1 MTLSGKEKTSN
12 TQKNNSHQL
21 PKPFHEYKDK
31 KIWLASDENKK
42 PVSPITGESKG
53 WNLPAAWG
61 TYSDL
66 EKYLTSKPDH
76 IPAIALSKEC
86 ELVAFDLDNAVD
98 SNGKILSWAQA
109 IIARLESGSYIEKSS
124 SNKGFHIY
132 AKGSKPGLCK
142 VKSYPNGGKLEIY
155 DSNKVMRLTGSQ
167 CGICD
172 NLVDMSPTIAD
183 IYHALFPEDE
193 NQDKERPTYKKS
205 PPLKDEDIIALC
217 RKAANAPKFKSL
229 YDEGKI
235 DINDPSAS
243 EMSLCSILAF
253 YTQDLSQLDKLV
265 RESKLFETAKKCRIE
280 KGSKQTDKW
289 EREDYR
295 QRTIQNVLSNLN
307 ETYQGHSSEQV
318 KETQTPLLKP
328 LGLST
333 FLTMKIPQR
342 PFILPWCREQNTC
355 MIHAWRGV
363 GKTLFSL
370 NVAYAIASGG
380 NFLDWQVTNPRKVLY
395 IDGEMP
401 AIALQERLS
410 NIVKRNKGTTPANDD
425 YFQILASDTQDLG
438 IPFLDTIE
446 GQVAIQP
453 FVDKADVI
461 ILDNLS
467 TLTCQP
473 ENDAQ
478 SWIPMQQWVLAQR
491 RAGKTVIL
499 IHHSGKTGA
508 QRGNSKR
515 EDILDVVISL
525 RRPNDYTPE
534 QGARFELHFEK
545 TRGISGKQ
553 VAPLEIN
560 VEERDGI
567 LHWIHKELEIAI
579 LLRIKDFVA
588 MGMTER
594 EIVNELSISR
604 ATFYRYKK
612 KIVEQTQNNEF

>member
-1 MTLSGKEKTSN
+1 MITENITKKQSFSN
-12 TQKNNSHQL
+12 TEKALYEL

-31 KIWLASDENKK
+31 KIWLASNEAKK
-42 PVSPITGESKG
+42 PISPVTGLSKG
-53 WNLPAAWG
+53 WNLPTSWG
-61 TYSDL
+61 TFADL
-66 EKYLTSKPDH
+66 QKHLNDNQNH
-76 IPAIALSKEC
+76 VPAIALAREF
-86 ELVAFDLDNAVD
+86 ELVAFDLDKARD
-98 SNGKILSWAQA
+98 SNGKTLPWAQA
-109 IIARLESGSYIEKSS
+109 FIDRLESGSYIEISS
-124 SNKGFHIY
+124 SGYGYHIF
-132 AKGSKPGLCK
+132 AKGSIPSNA
-142 VKSYPNGGKLEIY
+142 VKSYPGGGKLEVY
-155 DSNKVMRLTGSQ
+155 NSNKAVRLTGAQ
-167 CGICD
+167 CGLCD
-172 NLVDMSPTIAD
+172 NLVDMSPTIKD
-183 IYHALFPEDE
+183 IYDALFPNDKKR
-193 NQDKERPTYKKS
+193 DKEHSPYKKS
-205 PPLKDEDIIALC
+205 PLLKDEQIVEFC
-217 RKAANAPKFKSL
+217 KQKYGEKF
-229 YDEGKI
+229 
-235 DINDPSAS
+235 INLFEKGDLS
-243 EMSLCSILAF
+243 EYNDDHSEADFGLLRRLAYF
-253 YTQDLSQLDKLV
+253 TQDMTQIDRLFRK
-265 RESKLFETAKKCRIE
+265 SKLYRK
-280 KGSKQTDKW
+280 KW

-295 QRTIQNVLSNLN
+295 QITINNVLSGLK
-307 ETYQGHSSEQV
+307 ETYQGHSSEQE
-318 KETQTPLLKP
+318 KETQIPVLKS
-328 LGLST
+328 LGLSA

-370 NVAYAIASGG
+370 NVGYAIASGG

-410 NIVKRNKGTTPANDD
+410 NIVKRNKGTTPTNDD

-438 IPFLDTIE
+438 IYLPFLDTVE
-446 GQVAIQP
+446 GQEAIQP
-453 FVDKADVI
+453 FVDKAEVI

-525 RRPNDYTPE
+525 RRPKDYTPE

-553 VAPLEIN
+553 VAPMEIN

-567 LHWIHKELEIAI
+567 LHWIHKELEVAT
-579 LLRIKDFVA
+579 LLKIKELVE

-594 EIVNELSISR
+594 EIQSELSISR

-612 KIVEQTQNNEF
+612 KIINQTQEPES